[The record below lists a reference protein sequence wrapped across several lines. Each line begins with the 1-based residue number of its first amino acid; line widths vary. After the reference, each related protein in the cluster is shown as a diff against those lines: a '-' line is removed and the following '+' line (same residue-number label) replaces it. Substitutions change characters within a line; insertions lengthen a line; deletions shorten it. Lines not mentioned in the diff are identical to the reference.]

1 MKSFPSGTHKYGHTP
16 TKRVID
22 AIVTTQTLI
31 LQMSHELGML
41 SVEFVQSVTITMIS
55 RFNVLN
61 VVLEGLIRVSNSIRV
76 LEPVIRFLDFLQEE
90 GRPHGI
96 CMQVWRYVLRDPPL
110 QRQAR
115 LHVRLRCSWE
125 VGDRR
130 RQSRDC
136 RRESRQNLRPTRAT
150 TTTSVII
157 GRDRTIPLLLSQE

>member
-1 MKSFPSGTHKYGHTP
+1 MG
-16 TKRVID
+16 RVRGGGRRHRQGGPRGVRGPRPG
-22 AIVTTQTLI
+22 AR
-31 LQMSHELGML
+31 GG
-41 SVEFVQSVTITMIS
+41 
-55 RFNVLN
+55 
-61 VVLEGLIRVSNSIRV
+61 EGGEEGEEEQVRL
-76 LEPVIRFLDFLQEE
+76 LQEE

-130 RQSRDC
+130 CQSHDR
-136 RRESRQNLRPTRAT
+136 RRESRQNLRPTRTTT

-157 GRDRTIPLLLSQE
+157 GRDRTISLLLSQE